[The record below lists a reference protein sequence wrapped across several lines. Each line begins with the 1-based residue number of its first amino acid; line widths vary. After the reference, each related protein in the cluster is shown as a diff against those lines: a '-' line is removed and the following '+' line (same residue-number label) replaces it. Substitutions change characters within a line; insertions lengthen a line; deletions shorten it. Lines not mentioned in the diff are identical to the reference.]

1 LTNFLPCIYLP
12 VSKALHPCNL
22 NQKTTDKTI
31 MTELIADTPDKPISG
46 SPHGERCT
54 RADAA
59 ANPRCADCRDIY
71 TGAPGTDAPAAIETR
86 ERILMAAG
94 SLFANKG
101 YAGTSVREIVET
113 AGVTKPTLYYYF
125 KGKEDLYLQLM
136 DMAADSFNEIF
147 EEIRSL
153 PGGMRIRLINMLAR
167 LSEMFRDYTDI
178 VRLVNSTIWA
188 AQNSAPFFDFNFK
201 SKHDIVEAVFMNI
214 LQDGVAEGELT
225 ENRIQEVLIILMGV
239 LHSMQIMPV
248 IKPEGAV
255 LNKQVIERII
265 HTIFDGPREK
275 EIKEQV

>member
-1 LTNFLPCIYLP
+1 
-12 VSKALHPCNL
+12 
-22 NQKTTDKTI
+22 
-31 MTELIADTPDKPISG
+31 MTELIIDAPDKPISG

-59 ANPRCADCRDIY
+59 AYPRCADSRDIF
-71 TGAPGTDAPAAIETR
+71 TGAPGTDQPAAIETR

-94 SLFANKG
+94 SLFADKG

-125 KGKEDLYLQLM
+125 KSKEDLYLQLM

-147 EEIRSL
+147 EEIRCL
-153 PGGMRIRLINMLAR
+153 PGGMRIRLINLFTR
-167 LSEMFRDYTDI
+167 LFEMFRDYTDI
-178 VRLVNSTIWA
+178 VRLVNSTIWG
-188 AQNSAPFFDFNFK
+188 AQNSAPFFDFK
-201 SKHDIVEAVFMNI
+201 SKHGIVEAVFTKI
-214 LQDGVAEGELT
+214 LQDGIAEGELT

-239 LHSMQIMPV
+239 LHSMQIIPV

-255 LNKQVIERII
+255 LNKQVIERIV
-265 HTIFDGPREK
+265 HTVFDGPREK